1 MKNMIVNTFTK
12 MVEAGKTDKIT
23 VKALIKECHI
33 SRQTFYYHFQ
43 DLMDMLEWSIRQTS
57 KQLVEESL
65 KANNIRSALHIFISF
80 VVDHFQQFE
89 KLMNSERRFQME
101 RIMIEVIEN
110 CLSELVRNLEQDCSF
125 NYLDREVWIRY
136 STYGLVGVLL
146 AYGGKESLD
155 QDRLAFQLEQI
166 LYGKLA
172 LDKKRKQLKTSYQ

>member
-1 MKNMIVNTFTK
+1 
-12 MVEAGKTDKIT
+12 
-23 VKALIKECHI
+23 
-33 SRQTFYYHFQ
+33 
-43 DLMDMLEWSIRQTS
+43 
-57 KQLVEESL
+57 
-65 KANNIRSALHIFISF
+65 
-80 VVDHFQQFE
+80 
-89 KLMNSERRFQME
+89 ME